1 MILLQLSA
9 GQGPVECCKA
19 VGLALKTIEK
29 QCREKGIKLDIVET
43 VATKEQDCFKSVLL
57 QVGSGQLDST
67 TAYSKKSYS
76 EKESQVKQLAQL
88 WQGAMLWVCQS
99 EYRPKHK
106 RKNWFFSGQ
115 VYVIDESKLDNSVTF
130 QTCRASGAGGQHVNT
145 TDSAVRATHTET
157 GISVRVE
164 SERSQHANK
173 RLARALL
180 FQKLEAT
187 KLDTMTQQEK
197 ARWQQHWEVERGNP
211 VKIFNGKK
219 FILSQERSVNK
230 GGLI

>member
-9 GQGPVECCKA
+9 GQGPVECSKA

-29 QCREKGIKLDIVET
+29 QCREKDIKLDIVE
-43 VATKEQDCFKSVLL
+43 AIEMKERGCFKSALL
-57 QVGSGQLDST
+57 QLDS
-67 TAYSKKSYS
+67 SKSDLAKLLA
-76 EKESQVKQLAQL
+76 ES

-99 EYRPKHK
+99 QFRPKHK

-115 VYVIDESKLDNSVTF
+115 MYEINETQLDKGVTF

-145 TDSAVRATHTET
+145 TDSAVRATHTTT

-180 FQKLEAT
+180 FQKLEAS
-187 KLDTMTQQEK
+187 KLEQMTQQEK
-197 ARWQQHWEVERGNP
+197 VRWQQHWEVERGNP
-211 VKIFNGKK
+211 VRAFKGEK
-219 FILSQERSVNK
+219 FTAV
-230 GGLI
+230 

>member
-43 VATKEQDCFKSVLL
+43 IASKERDCFKSALL
-57 QVGSGQLDST
+57 QLDS
-67 TAYSKKSYS
+67 KKAESG
-76 EKESQVKQLAQL
+76 KESSAKQLAES

-99 EYRPKHK
+99 QYRPKHK
-106 RKNWFFSGQ
+106 RKNWFFSVQ
-115 VYVIDESKLDNSVTF
+115 MYEVNDTQLDKGVTF
-130 QTCRASGAGGQHVNT
+130 QACRASGAGGQHVNT

-173 RLARALL
+173 RLSRVLL
-180 FQKLEAT
+180 FQKLEAK
-187 KLDTMTQQEK
+187 KLEQMTQQEK

-211 VKIFNGKK
+211 VKTFKGVK
-219 FILSQERSVNK
+219 FTLSS
-230 GGLI
+230 

>member
-9 GQGPVECCKA
+9 GQGPVECSQA
-19 VGLALKTIEK
+19 VGLALKEIEK
-29 QCREKGIKLDIVET
+29 QCREKGIKLDIVE
-43 VATKEQDCFKSVLL
+43 AIEMKERGCFKSALL
-57 QVGSGQLDST
+57 QLDS
-67 TAYSKKSYS
+67 
-76 EKESQVKQLAQL
+76 SQNALAKQLAES

-99 EYRPKHK
+99 QYRPKHK

-115 VYVIDESKLDNSVTF
+115 MYEINETQLDKCVTF

-180 FQKLEAT
+180 FQKLEAS
-187 KLDTMTQQEK
+187 KLEQMTQQEK

-211 VKIFNGKK
+211 VRTFKGEK
-219 FILSQERSVNK
+219 FSAV
-230 GGLI
+230 

>member
-9 GQGPVECCKA
+9 GQGPIECCKA
-19 VGLALKTIEK
+19 VGLAVKTIEK
-29 QCREKGIKLDIVET
+29 QCREKGITLDVIEA
-43 VATKEQDCFKSVLL
+43 VATKEKGCFKSALL
-57 QVGSGQLDST
+57 QFNST
-67 TAYSKKSYS
+67 EHHLAKQFV
-76 EKESQVKQLAQL
+76 ES

-99 EYRPKHK
+99 QYRPKHK

-115 VYVIDESKLDNSVTF
+115 MYQVNDSELDKAITF
-130 QTCRASGAGGQHVNT
+130 QACRASGAGGQHVNT
-145 TDSAVRATHTET
+145 TDSAIRAIHTAS

-180 FQKLEAT
+180 FQKLEAI
-187 KLDTMTQQEK
+187 KLEKMTQQDK

-211 VKIFNGKK
+211 VKIFKGEK
-219 FILSQERSVNK
+219 FEVK
-230 GGLI
+230 VH

>member
-43 VATKEQDCFKSVLL
+43 IATKERDCFKSALL
-57 QVGSGQLDST
+57 QLDSKNDNS
-67 TAYSKKSYS
+67 A
-76 EKESQVKQLAQL
+76 KQLAES

-99 EYRPKHK
+99 QFRPKHK

-115 VYVIDESKLDNSVTF
+115 MYEVSDTQLDKGVTF
-130 QTCRASGAGGQHVNT
+130 QACRASGAGGQHVNT

-187 KLDTMTQQEK
+187 KLEQMTQQEK

-211 VKIFNGKK
+211 VKTFKGDK
-219 FILSQERSVNK
+219 FTLSS
-230 GGLI
+230 

>member
-19 VGLALKTIEK
+19 IGLALKAIEK
-29 QCREKGIKLDIVET
+29 QCREKEIKLDIVEII
-43 VATKEQDCFKSVLL
+43 ATKERDCFKSALL
-57 QVGSGQLDST
+57 QLDS
-67 TAYSKKSYS
+67 KKADS
-76 EKESQVKQLAQL
+76 EKESSAKKIAES

-99 EYRPKHK
+99 QFRPKHK

-115 VYVIDESKLDNSVTF
+115 MYEVSDTQLDKEVTF

-173 RLARALL
+173 RLARVLL

-187 KLDTMTQQEK
+187 KLEQMTQQEK

-211 VKIFNGKK
+211 VKTFKGEK
-219 FILSQERSVNK
+219 FTLSS
-230 GGLI
+230 

>member
-9 GQGPVECCKA
+9 GQGPVECNKA

-29 QCREKGIKLDIVET
+29 QCREKDIKLDIVE
-43 VATKEQDCFKSVLL
+43 AIEMKERGCFKSALL
-57 QVGSGQLDST
+57 QLDS
-67 TAYSKKSYS
+67 SKSDLAKLLA
-76 EKESQVKQLAQL
+76 ES

-99 EYRPKHK
+99 QFRPKHK

-115 VYVIDESKLDNSVTF
+115 MYEINETQLDKGVTF

-145 TDSAVRATHTET
+145 TDSAVRATHTTT

-180 FQKLEAT
+180 FQKLEAS
-187 KLDTMTQQEK
+187 KLEQMTQQEK
-197 ARWQQHWEVERGNP
+197 VRWQQHWEVERGNP
-211 VKIFNGKK
+211 VRTFKGEK
-219 FILSQERSVNK
+219 FTAV
-230 GGLI
+230 

>member
-9 GQGPVECCKA
+9 GRGPVECSQA

-29 QCREKGIKLDIVET
+29 QCREKGIKFDIVET
-43 VATKEQDCFKSVLL
+43 IELKERGCFKSALL
-57 QVGSGQLDST
+57 QFDSP
-67 TAYSKKSYS
+67 KSDLA
-76 EKESQVKQLAQL
+76 KELAQS

-99 EYRPKHK
+99 QHRPKHK

-115 VYVIDESKLDNSVTF
+115 MYEINETQLDKGVTF

-180 FQKLEAT
+180 FQKLEAS
-187 KLDTMTQQEK
+187 KLEQMTQQEK

-211 VKIFNGKK
+211 VRMFKGEK
-219 FILSQERSVNK
+219 FSAV
-230 GGLI
+230 

>member
-19 VGLALKTIEK
+19 VSLAVRTIEK
-29 QCREKGIKLDIVET
+29 QCREKGITVDVVET
-43 VATKEQDCFKSVLL
+43 IAAREKGCFKSALL
-57 QVGSGQLDST
+57 QFNS
-67 TAYSKKSYS
+67 S
-76 EKESQVKQLAQL
+76 ESHLVKPLAES

-99 EYRPKHK
+99 QYRPKHK

-115 VYVIDESKLDNSVTF
+115 MYQVNDTEPDKGITF
-130 QTCRASGAGGQHVNT
+130 QACRASGAGGQHVNT
-145 TDSAVRATHTET
+145 TDSAIRATHTAS

-173 RLARALL
+173 RLATALL
-180 FQKLEAT
+180 FRKLEAA
-187 KLDTMTQQEK
+187 KFEKMTQQEK

-211 VKIFNGKK
+211 VKIFKGEK
-219 FILSQERSVNK
+219 FLLVS
-230 GGLI
+230 

>member
-9 GQGPVECCKA
+9 GQGPFECCKA

-29 QCREKGIKLDIVET
+29 QCRENGIKLDIVET
-43 VATKEQDCFKSVLL
+43 ITTKERDCFKSALL
-57 QVGSGQLDST
+57 QFD
-67 TAYSKKSYS
+67 SKKADS
-76 EKESQVKQLAQL
+76 EKENSAKKIAES

-99 EYRPKHK
+99 QCRPKHK

-115 VYVIDESKLDNSVTF
+115 MYEVNDTQLDKGVTF

-187 KLDTMTQQEK
+187 KLEQMTQQEK

-211 VKIFNGKK
+211 VKTFKG
-219 FILSQERSVNK
+219 ERFALVN
-230 GGLI
+230 